1 MASITAWQRA
11 YRWHLSYE
19 REQRDFGT
27 SPIFDRFLRSPRA
40 NLPGENDV
48 GMSCRR
54 HNRDL
59 EKLRGALTPI
69 SCARLAARSPR
80 QRMQVCR

>member
-40 NLPGENDV
+40 NLPGENDG

-59 EKLRGALTPI
+59 QELRGVFTLTGCTRP
-69 SCARLAARSPR
+69 AAYSTPR
-80 QRMQVCR
+80 